1 MKKNLFS
8 ILILALLIV
17 NIVLTSIMMFSVT
30 SASNKTAALVT
41 DIASIIQLEVGTP
54 ATGGETT
61 TEVSIEDTAVYDIAE
76 KMTIPLAK
84 GSDDTAHYA
93 QVAVSLSMNTK
104 DHGYKS
110 YGSTLSTKESL
121 IKSAINEVIG
131 TYTLEEAQADQAA
144 MRKEILEKIQALFDS
159 QFIYEVSF
167 SDILF
172 Q

>member
-1 MKKNLFS
+1 MKKNLLS

-41 DIASIIQLEVGTP
+41 DIASIINLDVGTP
-54 ATGGETT
+54 ETGGETPT
-61 TEVSIEDTAVYDIAE
+61 DVSIEDTEVYDIVE
-76 KMTIPLAK
+76 KMTIPLVK

-93 QVAVSLSMNTK
+93 LVAVSLSMNKK
-104 DHGYKS
+104 DEGYKS
-110 YGSTLSTKESL
+110 YGATLSTKESL

-131 TYTLEEAQADQAA
+131 TYTLEEAQAEQTA
-144 MRKEILEKIQALFDS
+144 MRKEILDKIQVMFDS
-159 QFIYEVSF
+159 QFIYDVSF
-167 SDILF
+167 SDIMF

>member
-1 MKKNLFS
+1 MKKNLLS

-41 DIASIIQLEVGTP
+41 DIASIIKLDIGTP

-61 TEVSIEDTAVYDIAE
+61 TEVSIEDTEVYDIAE
-76 KMTIPLAK
+76 KMIIPLAK
-84 GSDDTAHYA
+84 GSDDTTHYA
-93 QVAVSLSMNTK
+93 QVAVTLSLNTK
-104 DHGYKS
+104 DKGYKS
-110 YGSTLSTKESL
+110 FGSTLSTKESL

-131 TYTLEEAQADQAA
+131 TYTLEEAQAEQSA

-159 QFIYEVSF
+159 QFVYDVSF